1 MESTPRPPKAKA
13 EEKKKTPYVR
23 FADFLRKYRVPVLA
37 VFGLAA
43 LAVVGVAVGTAIK
56 DSAVRA
62 STTRLEK
69 LEADYS
75 AYSGEQDA
83 AKKATMEKA
92 VLDSIE
98 AIVKKGSKS
107 YAAQKALALRA
118 RIREA
123 AKDWGSA
130 EKDWLAIAEA
140 APDSYLAPMALQG
153 AAVAAEELGAADRAT
168 ADYKRLIDKYGKV
181 SIGIAHAHFSLG
193 RLAEQSKDYA
203 SALVSYQKIVST
215 WPGSDWTKL
224 ATDRI
229 IFLKSR
235 GLAK

>member
-1 MESTPRPPKAKA
+1 MESSARPLKAKP

-37 VFGLAA
+37 AFGLAA
-43 LAVVGVAVGTAIK
+43 LVVLGVAVGTAIK
-56 DSAVRA
+56 DSAVKA

-69 LEADYS
+69 LDADFA

-83 AKKATMEKA
+83 AKKATLENA
-92 VLDSIE
+92 LLDSIDS
-98 AIVKKGSKS
+98 IVKKGPRQYS
-107 YAAQKALALRA
+107 AQKALAYRA
-118 RIREA
+118 RIRENS
-123 AKDWGSA
+123 KDWVSA

-140 APDSYLAPMALQG
+140 VPESYLAPIALQG
-153 AAVAAEELGAADRAT
+153 AAVAAEEQGAIDRAS
-168 ADYKRLIDKYGKV
+168 ADFKKLIDKYGKV
-181 SIGIAHAHFSLG
+181 SVGIPHAHFALG
-193 RLAEQSKDYA
+193 RMAEQSKDYA

-215 WPGSDWTKL
+215 WPDSDWTKL

-229 IFLKSR
+229 IFMKSR